1 MSNGFEEVAWADNC
15 LERLFKCQCL
25 SEEEVKRLC
34 IKAREILQTEDN
46 VQPVSL
52 PCTLVG
58 DIHGQWYDL
67 EELFAIGGVRM
78 FTTPSSSYFSAP
90 DTNYV
95 FLGDYVDRGYFSI
108 ETVSLIVALK
118 VRYHLIEFF

>member
-1 MSNGFEEVAWADNC
+1 MLEEVDWADSC

-25 SEEEVKRLC
+25 PEEEVKKLC
-34 IKAREILQTEDN
+34 VKAREILQAEDN

-67 EELFAIGGVRM
+67 EELFAIGGVR
-78 FTTPSSSYFSAP
+78 TCP
-90 DTNYV
+90 V
-95 FLGDYVDRGYFSI
+95 
-108 ETVSLIVALK
+108 
-118 VRYHLIEFF
+118 

>member
-1 MSNGFEEVAWADNC
+1 LNNKSRPQKYVSDVMACEELDWADSC

-25 SEEEVKRLC
+25 AEEEVRRLC
-34 IKAREILQTEDN
+34 IRARDILQAEDN

-67 EELFAIGGVRM
+67 EEMFAIGGTRM
-78 FTTPSSSYFSAP
+78 
-90 DTNYV
+90 
-95 FLGDYVDRGYFSI
+95 L
-108 ETVSLIVALK
+108 VSPTANVSP
-118 VRYHLIEFF
+118 